1 MTEERG
7 DEALPEW
14 VDGKAFAG
22 WLEGRRPDLRVA
34 LTESQQR
41 TLFRLR
47 TEGGAGSLDVVDRMW
62 VRLSLHLSEIPEW
75 NWTNQTGFGKR
86 KPRRYSTEVRTK
98 AVRMLRGGTSIKD
111 VAIVLDLPRTT
122 VKNWKAREV
131 DGTK

>member
-7 DEALPEW
+7 DEVLPEW

-47 TEGGAGSLDVVDRMW
+47 TEGGAGSLDVVDRMC

-75 NWTNQTGFGKR
+75 IWTNQPGFGKR